1 VIENPAAVYG
11 RPQRVRYEWWLD
23 PRPTLAQV
31 AARVADERQ
40 ALLVANTVPDARTM
54 FGHLTR
60 GTSTPVWH
68 LGASCRRIFVDDS
81 PIDRLS
87 ILSIP
92 SSIQYSKVSKRCW

>member
-1 VIENPAAVYG
+1 MIENPAAVYG

-68 LGASCRRIFVDDS
+68 LRASCRRIFVDDS

-87 ILSIP
+87 IP